1 MEMIRLRRGC
11 MKYLLTVLSSLLLIS
26 GCGGNEHE
34 SAAVQNIPVLPVDT
48 LRAVLEIGVEL
59 GDSTNTFG
67 AITTSLIDIEGS
79 ILVLDEVATCLKV
92 YDSNGNYLQ
101 QVSRHGNGPGELVMP
116 WGMFTMPDGR
126 LMILDLGKQGFVV
139 FDDSLQF
146 IEEIGLWPQQ
156 PPFQGTPLS
165 DNKYAAYKVDFDM
178 VENNILINRRVALY
192 SYGEED
198 WDLILW
204 QDSVEVNINDVVE
217 NPLTFFIDLLDPLII
232 GGNGSDRIYFSL
244 KDTEEYLIAGW
255 NPEGE
260 EVLSI
265 SMNLAPVEKT
275 PEEMA
280 AESTY
285 VTRYVARMGGGG
297 EGSSME
303 FEPDPFKD
311 MVIGVDIGP
320 DGNLWVRRG
329 TIDSPFF
336 DIYSLEG
343 ELLHHVIFPAE
354 GWSWKTSVSQE
365 GILAWEE
372 DPEEGY
378 QVRYLL
384 ERDGGEGRR

>member
-1 MEMIRLRRGC
+1 
-11 MKYLLTVLSSLLLIS
+11 MKYLLTVLSSLLLII

-34 SAAVQNIPVLPVDT
+34 PAAVQDIPVLPVDT
-48 LRAVLEIGVEL
+48 LEAVLEIGVEL

-67 AITTSLIDIEGS
+67 SIISAVIDQYGRIM
-79 ILVLDEVATCLKV
+79 VLDQVALCVKI
-92 YDSNGNYLQ
+92 YDSSGNYLRQ
-101 QVSRHGNGPGELVMP
+101 LSRQGNGPGELVMP
-116 WGMFTMPDGR
+116 WEMFLMSDEK

-146 IEEIGLWPQQ
+146 MEEVGLWPQQ
-156 PPFQGTPLS
+156 PPFQGTPVS
-165 DNKYAAYKVDFDM
+165 DNQFAAYKVDFDM
-178 VENNILINRRVALY
+178 VDEKILINRRVALY
-192 SYGEED
+192 SYGKEE

-204 QDSVEVNINDVVE
+204 QDSIEMSMNDIVE
-217 NPLTFFIDLLDPLII
+217 NPSIFFIDLLDPLSI
-232 GGNGSDRIYFSL
+232 GGNNSDMIYFSL
-244 KDTEEYLIAGW
+244 KDAQEYRVTGW
-255 NPEGE
+255 NSEGE

-265 SMNLAPVEKT
+265 SMDLIPVEKSA
-275 PEEMA
+275 EEMA

-285 VTRYVARMGGGG
+285 VTNYISRMGGVGG
-297 EGSSME
+297 GGSME

-329 TIDSPFF
+329 TMDIPFF
-336 DIYSLEG
+336 DIFNTSG
-343 ELLHHVIFPAE
+343 ELLQHVVFPQD

-378 QVRYLL
+378 QVLYLL
-384 ERDGGEGRR
+384 E